1 MTFKSTKKAIAAG
14 CLFLFGAAGAV
25 HGQVAGDVCATA
37 IQASG
42 DASIN
47 LDMAQ
52 MTQTDGFGWIGSD
65 CFETNVGHEI
75 DAYIC
80 WSPTF
85 DGVVEISTCGAT
97 QMDTQIAFFEGCIC
111 PDELSVPLCCD
122 DNVCGK
128 QTSILCDVQCGM
140 RYTILVSVAGVTQP
154 SDFDLS
160 IVQIGDPC
168 DSPVQGEDI
177 TCEDCCG
184 GVPEVTGFTGLQA
197 ISTQWRDVPNDYVV
211 NVYDLNPAGL
221 SAPGSNSTPPVYQH
235 PDWTRDQ
242 LGTVFGCAIGGDG
255 TMYVSATSIF
265 FLDDV
270 GSLGSAGSIY
280 RLDGVTGAPSE
291 LIALPNQFSNG
302 YPSLGNIAFD
312 CEKNALYASNFDDG
326 LIWSVDPSSGAPID
340 TYRHASQSV
349 LGPAGDP
356 NDAPGYAPL
365 GERVWAVQP
374 VGDRL
379 YYSVWV
385 EDQGRPNVNRNNEVW
400 SVGLNA
406 FGGFVAGTT
415 QFEFST
421 PDYIANEGNNASSPV
436 SDLTQGPDC
445 CLYLAERSMTSDS
458 NGGSHES
465 RLIVACQDENGA
477 WSLDED
483 AYQVGEIPDSSTGG
497 VAVDF
502 IDGGNVW
509 VTADAALFSG
519 GAYAYGIQGTPRPG
533 GDYTTSVQID
543 LDQDVISQDKGQIGS
558 LEITCI
564 MEATGPCMTSS
575 LVGGVECIVDE
586 NGLTGEYAIQV
597 EVINWSSN
605 DVHYLMIPDASVSP
619 NMIPFSP
626 MLSSGQ
632 SMIVDLVVTGSPYE
646 WVCVPLVFF
655 DVEGEECCTSEV
667 CFELPECDCAILNEV
682 SVECSSSVAGVLE
695 VSFTLTNLTAD
706 VIEHVF
712 VLPDP
717 GSGTIITPSHIDV
730 PSLPPFG
737 TIAIGPVEIQTAAAP
752 GDLETL
758 FIGLHNAQF
767 NECCAEPLVFDVPD
781 CGAGMVLGDLN
792 SDGLVDGMD
801 MAVLI
806 GSWGTSGP
814 GDLNG
819 DGVVDGQDLAILLS
833 VWGGVTTSFTSC
845 RTIRAPGFRR
855 ARGDVAEL
863 AYAADSKSAS
873 GNGVRVRVPPSL
885 LNSEESSRT
894 DFLASRL

>member
-1 MTFKSTKKAIAAG
+1 MMYASTKTAFMAG
-14 CLFLFGAAGAV
+14 CLFVFGAASAV
-25 HGQVAGDVCATA
+25 HGQVTGDLCGNP

-42 DASIN
+42 DAAIS

-52 MTQTDGFGWIGSD
+52 MTQPDAFGWQGSE
-65 CFETNVGHEI
+65 CFEGNPGHEI

-80 WSPTF
+80 WTPTF
-85 DGVVEISTCGAT
+85 DGMVEISTCGAT
-97 QMDTQIAFFEGCIC
+97 NMNTQLAFFEGCLC
-111 PDELSVPLCCD
+111 PDENSVPLCCD

-128 QTSILCDVQCGM
+128 QTSIICNVQCGL
-140 RYTILVSVAGVTQP
+140 RYTILVSVMDVTQP
-154 SDFDLS
+154 STFDLS
-160 IVQIGDPC
+160 IIQNGDPC
-168 DSPVQGEDI
+168 DSPNEDESI

-211 NVYDLNPAGL
+211 NVYDLDASGL
-221 SAPGSNSTPPVYQH
+221 SAPGTNSTPAVYQH

-255 TMYVSATSIF
+255 TMYVAATSVF

-280 RLDGVTGAPSE
+280 RLDGTTGAPSE
-291 LIALPNQFSNG
+291 LISLPNQFSSG

-312 CEKNALYASNFDDG
+312 CQKNALFASNFDDG
-326 LIWSVDPSSGAPID
+326 LVWSIDPSTGNPID
-340 TYRHASQSV
+340 SYRHADQSV
-349 LGPAGDP
+349 LGVAGDP
-356 NDAPGYAPL
+356 NDLPGYAPL

-385 EDQGRPNVNRNNEVW
+385 EDQARPDANRNNEVW
-400 SVGLNA
+400 SIGLNA
-406 FGGFVAGTT
+406 LGGFVAGTH

-421 PDYIANEGNNASSPV
+421 PDFVGQGNSASSPI

-445 CLYLAERSMTSDS
+445 CLYLAERSMPGDS
-458 NGGSHES
+458 SSGAHDS
-465 RLIVACQDENGA
+465 RIIVACQDESSV
-477 WSLDED
+477 WTLDEN
-483 AYQVGEIPDSSTGG
+483 AYQIGEIVDSAAGG
-497 VAVDF
+497 IAVDF

-509 VTADAALFSG
+509 ATADAALFSG
-519 GAYAYGIQGTPRPG
+519 GQFAYGIQGTPRPG
-533 GDYTTSVQID
+533 GDYTNSVQID
-543 LDQDVISQDKGQIGS
+543 LDQNVISQDKGQIGS

-564 MEATGPCMTSS
+564 LEATGPCMTSS

-586 NGLTGEYAIQV
+586 NGLTGDYAIQV
-597 EVINWSSN
+597 EVINWSDH

-632 SMIVDLVVTGSPYE
+632 AMIVDLVVSGSAYE

-682 SVECSSSVAGVLE
+682 SVECSQDLPGVIE
-695 VSFTLTNLTAD
+695 VSFTLPNLTAD
-706 VIEHVF
+706 VVEHVF
-712 VLPDP
+712 VLPEP

-737 TIAIGPVEIQTAAAP
+737 SVVIGPVQVQTTTVAGA
-752 GDLETL
+752 LETL
-758 FIGLHNAQF
+758 FIGLHNATF
-767 NECCAEPLVFDVPD
+767 NECCAEPLVFEVPD
-781 CGAGMVLGDLN
+781 CGAGLVLGDLN
-792 SDGLVDGMD
+792 ADGTVNGMD
-801 MAVLI
+801 MALLI
-806 GSWGTSGP
+806 GSWATSGP

-819 DGVVDGQDLAILLS
+819 DGVVGGQDLAILLS
-833 VWGGVTTSFTSC
+833 LWGV
-845 RTIRAPGFRR
+845 
-855 ARGDVAEL
+855 
-863 AYAADSKSAS
+863 
-873 GNGVRVRVPPSL
+873 
-885 LNSEESSRT
+885 
-894 DFLASRL
+894 

>member
-1 MTFKSTKKAIAAG
+1 MIYAHTRKALMAG
-14 CLFLFGAAGAV
+14 CLFVLGAASSV
-25 HGQVAGDVCATA
+25 QGQVAGDVCGTA

-42 DASIN
+42 DASVY

-52 MTQTDGFGWIGSD
+52 MTQTDAFSWLGTD
-65 CFETNVGHEI
+65 CFEGNLGHEI

-97 QMDTQIAFFEGCIC
+97 DMDTQIALFEGCIC
-111 PDELSVPLCCD
+111 PDEGSVPLCCA

-128 QTSILCDVQCGM
+128 QTSIICDVQCGM
-140 RYTILVSVAGVTQP
+140 RYTILVSVSGLYQP

-160 IVQIGDPC
+160 IIQNGDPC
-168 DSPVQGEDI
+168 DSPEPGEAI

-197 ISTQWRDVPNDYVV
+197 ISTQWRDVPNDFVV
-211 NVYDLNPAGL
+211 NVYDLDPSGL
-221 SAPGSNSTPPVYQH
+221 SAPGTNSTPGVYQH

-255 TMYVSATSIF
+255 TMYVAATSVF

-280 RLDGVTGAPSE
+280 RLDGTTGAPSE
-291 LIALPNQFSNG
+291 LIALPNQFDQG
-302 YPSLGNIAFD
+302 YPSLGNIAFE
-312 CEKNALYASNFDDG
+312 CNRNILFASNFDDG
-326 LIWSVDPSSGAPID
+326 LVWSIDPVSGTPVD
-340 TYRHASQSV
+340 TYRHADGLV
-349 LGPAGDP
+349 MGPAGDP

-365 GERVWAVQP
+365 GARVWAVQP

-385 EDQGRPNVNRNNEVW
+385 EDMGRPDPNRNNEVW
-400 SVGLNA
+400 SVGIDAL
-406 FGGFVAGTT
+406 GQFVPGTR
-415 QFEFST
+415 QFEFSS
-421 PDYIANEGNNASSPV
+421 PDLDSQKSQGTNPIA
-436 SDLTQGPDC
+436 DLAQGPDC
-445 CLYLAERSMTSDS
+445 CLYAAERTMVSDTNS
-458 NGGSHES
+458 GAHDS
-465 RLIVACQDENGA
+465 RLLVACQDENGVWA
-477 WSLDED
+477 IDED
-483 AYQVGEIPDSSTGG
+483 AYTIGQIPESAAGG

-502 IDGGNVW
+502 IDGGSVW
-509 VTADAALFSG
+509 MTADAALFGGTSG
-519 GAYAYGIQGTPRPG
+519 QYAYGIQGTPRPG
-533 GDYTTSVQID
+533 GDYSSSVQID
-543 LDQDVISQDKGQIGS
+543 LDLDVNGADKGQIGS

-586 NGLTGEYAIQV
+586 NGLTGDYSIQV
-597 EVINWSSN
+597 EVINWSDH

-632 SMIVDLVVTGSPYE
+632 SMIVDLVVSGAPHE

-682 SVECSSSVAGVLE
+682 SIECSQTLPGTIE
-695 VSFTLTNLTAD
+695 VSFTLTNLTPD
-706 VIEHVF
+706 VVEHVF
-712 VLPDP
+712 VLPNP
-717 GSGTIITPSHIDV
+717 GSGTVITPSHIDV
-730 PSLPPFG
+730 PALAPFASMSIG
-737 TIAIGPVEIQTAAAP
+737 PIAIQTTVAA

-767 NECCAEPLVFDVPD
+767 NECCAQPLVFDVPD
-781 CGAGMVLGDLN
+781 CGAGLVL
-792 SDGLVDGMD
+792 
-801 MAVLI
+801 
-806 GSWGTSGP
+806 

-819 DGVVDGQDLAILLS
+819 DGVVDGMDMALLIGSWGTSGAGDLNGDGTVDGQDLAILLS
-833 VWGGVTTSFTSC
+833 LWGV
-845 RTIRAPGFRR
+845 
-855 ARGDVAEL
+855 
-863 AYAADSKSAS
+863 
-873 GNGVRVRVPPSL
+873 
-885 LNSEESSRT
+885 
-894 DFLASRL
+894 